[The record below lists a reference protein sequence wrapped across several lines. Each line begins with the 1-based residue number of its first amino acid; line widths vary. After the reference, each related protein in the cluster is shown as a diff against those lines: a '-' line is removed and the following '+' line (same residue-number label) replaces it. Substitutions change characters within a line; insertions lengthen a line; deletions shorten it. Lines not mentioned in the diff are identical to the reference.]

1 VLIAAAVLAGLLAL
15 ALGTLAVPVD
25 VEVRRPGRGLPT
37 SVRIGW
43 LAGRLEWEPA
53 GGEERP
59 AEAEGPAPEE
69 EAEEEPEEDERARR
83 RGPKLRDVVT
93 ALRTPGLG
101 RAVGRLLSRLSG
113 AVRLRRAAASVR
125 LGDPADT
132 GRLWGLVGPVVAT
145 LPARW
150 RDRVDLQPDFS
161 PGAADVAGRLRGRVV
176 PLRLVAAALGFV
188 LSPPVIRAGWRTV
201 RAR

>member
-1 VLIAAAVLAGLLAL
+1 MLIAAAVLAGLLAL

-37 SVRIGW
+37 AVRIGW
-43 LAGRLEWEPA
+43 LAGRLEWEPV
-53 GGEERP
+53 GGEEGP
-59 AEAEGPAPEE
+59 AEEGPPPEE
-69 EAEEEPEEDERARR
+69 EAEEEPEEEERAGR
-83 RGPKLRDVVT
+83 RGPKPRSVAT

-113 AVRLRRAAASVR
+113 AVRLRRADASVR

-132 GRLWGLVGPVVAT
+132 GRLWGLAGPVVAT

-150 RDRVDLQPDFS
+150 RDRVYLQPDFS
-161 PGAADVAGRLRGRVV
+161 PGAADVAGRLRARVI
-176 PLRLVAAALGFV
+176 PLRLVAATLEFV
-188 LSPPVIRAGWRTV
+188 LSPPVIRAGWRIV

>member
-1 VLIAAAVLAGLLAL
+1 MLIAAAVLAGLLAL

-37 SVRIGW
+37 AVRIGW
-43 LAGRLEWEPA
+43 LAGRVEWEPA

-59 AEAEGPAPEE
+59 AEEGPAPEE
-69 EAEEEPEEDERARR
+69 EAEEEPEEEERARR
-83 RGPKLRDVVT
+83 RGPKPRDVLT

-113 AVRLRRAAASVR
+113 AVRLRRAVASVR

-150 RDRVDLQPDFS
+150 RDRIDLRPDFS
-161 PGAADVAGRLRGRVV
+161 PGTADVAGRLRGRVV
-176 PLRLVAAALGFV
+176 PLRLVAAALGLV
-188 LSPPVIRAGWRTV
+188 LSPPVIRAGWRIV
-201 RAR
+201 RSR